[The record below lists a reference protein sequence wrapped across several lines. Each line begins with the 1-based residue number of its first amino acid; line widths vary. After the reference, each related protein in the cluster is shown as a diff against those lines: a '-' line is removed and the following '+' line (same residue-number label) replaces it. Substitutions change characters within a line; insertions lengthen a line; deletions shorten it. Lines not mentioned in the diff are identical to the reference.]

1 MLYQKLSRICP
12 FLKDKFIKEAYLGTQ
27 KILGFDT
34 NNTLST
40 YGEDERFQIVNYDK
54 EYGDFYAGGYAKLN
68 AVCTKFGGGVINIWD
83 PGGSYNLVDIYIK
96 NIVTGAQLFRY
107 RVSVSAYK
115 SLSDFTLK
123 FEVFDA
129 NDKSLA
135 SNTWRTDYGFS
146 SSFRVF
152 EYDFTNNKWLF
163 DLIYTGSYSSG
174 RITTHSVSSPYVPCK
189 VEVYNIS
196 GRNGA
201 RFRMNNIVVQN

>member
-27 KILGFDT
+27 KILGFDP

-40 YGEDERFQIVNYDK
+40 YGEDERFQIVNYNH
-54 EYGDFYAGGYAKLN
+54 EYNEFYAGGYAKLN
-68 AVCTKFGGGVINIWD
+68 AVCSRFGCGVINAWD
-83 PGGSYNLVDIYIK
+83 PGGKYDMIDVYIK
-96 NIVTGAQLFRY
+96 NIVTGAQLYRY
-107 RVSVSAYK
+107 RISVSAYK

-129 NDKSLA
+129 NNTSIA
-135 SNTWRTDYGFS
+135 SSTWRTDYGFG
-146 SSFRVF
+146 SSFNIF
-152 EYDFTNNKWLF
+152 EYDFTNNKWIFTL
-163 DLIYTGSYSSG
+163 LYTGSYSSS
-174 RITTHSVSSPYVPCK
+174 RETKHEVSAPYVPCK

-201 RFRMNNIVVQN
+201 RFFMRNIVVQN